1 MEVEMSFWRRTWVLI
16 LAIILLAGSVFG
28 LLLSVVPHSEAAKE
42 PHLKVEL
49 YVIPEVLTGAY
60 KIYGGQ
66 NSNVWVA
73 RALIT
78 NTGDVPVKD
87 LNISYKITNYSD
99 WTNAENYA
107 EIVPGETVRD
117 YCWPD
122 FRAEDMQKINTK
134 TAAEVTMQYSYAGM
148 TQPKQDMGQ
157 FYFLGKNDFVWT
169 FMNPD
174 DIVDWNFADSYDNA
188 TLLPAYVTT
197 NDPTI
202 QEAAKALTAGISTD
216 TDDDTLNAIASIWGG
231 LQAYGMQYV
240 SEPNTFW
247 TAEFGQHIQF
257 PVETLNNRGGNCVD
271 LSLLFSSLAEAVGIK
286 TYLVL
291 SEGHCQVAFELPESG
306 DIYPLEETEVGIA
319 GVTAAMAV
327 SDASDWMNQQI
338 DQGTFFPIDVR
349 EQWQNGVV
357 PSW

>member
-1 MEVEMSFWRRTWVLI
+1 MSFWRRNWVLV

-28 LLLSVVPHSEAAKE
+28 ILISVVPHSEAAKE

-73 RALIT
+73 RTLIT

-87 LNISYKITNYSD
+87 LSISYKINNYSD
-99 WTNAENYA
+99 WTNAESYP

-122 FRAEDMQKINTK
+122 FRAADMQAINTK
-134 TAAEVTMQYSYAGM
+134 TAAEVTMQYTYDGM
-148 TQPKQDMGQ
+148 SQPKQDMGQ

-169 FMNPD
+169 FKNPD
-174 DIVDWNFADSYDNA
+174 DIVDWNFEDSYDNA
-188 TLLPAYVTT
+188 DLLPSFVTT

-202 QEAAKALTAGISTD
+202 QEAAKAMTAGLFTASDAD
-216 TDDDTLNAIASIWGG
+216 TQAAIERIWNG
-231 LQAYGMQYV
+231 LQGYGMQYV
-240 SEPNTFW
+240 SEPSTFW
-247 TAEFGQHIQF
+247 TSSNGQYIQF
-257 PVETLNNRGGNCVD
+257 PAETLNNRGGNCVD
-271 LSLLFSSLAEAVGIK
+271 LSLLFASLAEAVDIK
-286 TYLVL
+286 TYLCL
-291 SEGHCQVAFELPESG
+291 SEGHCQVAFEMPESG
-306 DIYPLEETEVGIA
+306 DIFALEETEVGTP

-327 SDASDWMNQQI
+327 SDASDWISQQI
-338 DQGTFFPIDVR
+338 DQGTFFDVDVR